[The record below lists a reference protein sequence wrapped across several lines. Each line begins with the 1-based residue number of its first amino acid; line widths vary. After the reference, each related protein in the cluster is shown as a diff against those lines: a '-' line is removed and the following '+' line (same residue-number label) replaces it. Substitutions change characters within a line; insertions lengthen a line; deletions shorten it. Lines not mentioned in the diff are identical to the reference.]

1 MHDLW
6 TWYWA
11 VEVLGIA
18 ALPTAGLALAHL
30 PDRGWGLAKP
40 LAILLVGVACW
51 LPLVVFTSLPFSR
64 GWIVLVAL
72 LFVAANAMLLVLR
85 PRLARDLL
93 AFVRRQWLYVLCSEA
108 IFALTLWIMGS
119 LRALNPQAE
128 GTEKFMDQAFLSAII
143 RAPHLPP
150 PDPWLSGYPIN
161 YYYFGHY
168 LLGMLAKAL
177 GTAAPVAF
185 NIGIALTAALAAS
198 GIFSVATNLT
208 AVIMKRQG
216 RDTKGAKKI
225 EGHEDLEENDS
236 ATATS
241 SNISPSFVSRPS
253 QKQNDVSL
261 ARAVPFGAFAVVA
274 ALVMGNLRS
283 FWTWWSGIT
292 TTAQQT
298 HQTTWATAWN
308 WLTHPALWSSY
319 DYWTPSRA
327 IPRTITEFPDFS
339 FLLADLHAH
348 VLALPYAVLAVGV
361 ALHLWLAP
369 GSSQAGTEHA
379 FQPGTRH
386 SCLGLGIFGAGRGR
400 WVALI
405 VAGLSIGALYLING
419 WDLPTY
425 LALALVALGLH
436 QWNAHGRTFT
446 AALWA
451 DVARAAL
458 PLLALCFI
466 PYLPFYLHFVSPG
479 QGVGYVPGL
488 PSHIAIPL
496 AAGDSAMNGNLGTRT
511 AIGDE
516 IGANGV
522 MIAIF
527 ASWLL
532 VLLAR
537 ELMPILQRDH
547 PWSLYGRDESRPG
560 SPADHPSSSSSYL
573 SSEDDSPHSP
583 YIQAHM
589 VRDEP
594 PAPATDDDIVL
605 AETDLDEP
613 DASLEAPVEQL
624 RSPGAAWLQSWGL
637 VGLGAAL
644 LGALTWLSPLWDGWV
659 LVWGLVFFVAA
670 LGLAI
675 APFASPPLHPQMGRG
690 AIDRTLGTDAH
701 ARAFPLILIAFGA
714 GLIALCEVVF
724 LRDVFL
730 GYGPRMNTI
739 FKAYFQVW
747 LLFALASAPALA
759 WLLTHLRQRLPR
771 GIFPAWQP
779 VAYIWR
785 GAWALLILGLIAV
798 TLVFPLG
805 ASHVLYPLGQPNV
818 PQSLNGLTD
827 NTALDF
833 GDIEAIQWMN
843 THITGDPVIVEGI
856 DPQNAEYSET
866 IGRVSVF
873 TGLPT
878 IIGWPEHEYQWRVNW
893 LNDPAHAADYNARL
907 GDLRTIYTSANRQTV
922 LNLLHHYHVQYVYVG
937 SVEEQIYGGTSDLSR
952 FQAYLPV
959 VYDTDGVV
967 IYAVPSA

>member
-1 MHDLW
+1 MLGLTIGTKRRDGMHDLW

-51 LPLVVFTSLPFSR
+51 LPLVVFTALPFSR
-64 GWIVLVAL
+64 GWIVLVLL
-72 LFVAANAMLLVLR
+72 LFVAANAMLLMLR

-93 AFVRRQWLYVLCSEA
+93 AFVRRQWLYILCSEA
-108 IFALTLWIMGS
+108 LFALTLWIMGS

-150 PDPWLSGYPIN
+150 PDPWLSGYAIN

-185 NIGIALTAALAAS
+185 NIGIALTAALAAT

-208 AVIMKRQG
+208 AVILKKRTPDDG
-216 RDTKGAKKI
+216 TRDRAETTR
-225 EGHEDLEENDS
+225 EDAAYLS
-236 ATATS
+236 TS
-241 SNISPSFVSRPS
+241 RVIPRIFRGIPRSVPPPANL
-253 QKQNDVSL
+253 DVSL
-261 ARAVPFGAFAVVA
+261 TRAVPFALFAVVA

-283 FWTWWSGIT
+283 FWVWWAGMT
-292 TTAQQT
+292 ATAQKA
-298 HQTTWATAWN
+298 HQTTWAMAWN
-308 WLTHPALWSSY
+308 WLSHPALWTNY

-327 IPRTITEFPDFS
+327 IPRTITEFPAFS

-369 GSSQAGTEHA
+369 
-379 FQPGTRH
+379 PRV
-386 SCLGLGIFGAGRGR
+386 GLGIFGAGRGR
-400 WVALI
+400 WVALL

-425 LALALVALGLH
+425 LALALVALALH
-436 QWNAHGRTFT
+436 QWNAHGRQFT
-446 AALWA
+446 AALWGGL
-451 DVARAAL
+451 ARAVL

-479 QGVGYVPGL
+479 QGIGYVPGTAT
-488 PSHIAIPL
+488 HIAIPL
-496 AAGDSAMNGNLGTRT
+496 SAGDNVVGMNLGTRT

-537 ELMPILQRDH
+537 EIMPMFQTARS
-547 PWSLYGRDESRPG
+547 WSLHGRDTARLDL
-560 SPADHPSSSSSYL
+560 PAASVDG
-573 SSEDDSPHSP
+573 EGP
-583 YIQAHM
+583 YTQAHM

-594 PAPATDDDIVL
+594 PAPFSDDADAVL
-605 AETDLDEP
+605 MEESELDTSAALP
-613 DASLEAPVEQL
+613 AVPLHDP
-624 RSPGAAWLQSWGL
+624 SPGAAWLRAWGV
-637 VGLGAAL
+637 VGMGAL
-644 LGALTWLSPLWDGWV
+644 LLAALTWLTPLWDGWV
-659 LVWGLVFFVAA
+659 LLWGLIFFVAA

-675 APFASPPLHPQMGRG
+675 APFARADAVPDD
-690 AIDRTLGTDAH
+690 AAH

-759 WLLTHLRQRLPR
+759 WLLTHLPQRLPR

-779 VAYIWR
+779 VAAIWR
-785 GAWALLILGLIAV
+785 GAWALVILGLIAV
-798 TLVFPLG
+798 TLIFPLG

-843 THITGDPVIVEGI
+843 AHIAGDPVIAEGI
-856 DPQNAEYSET
+856 DPQNAEYSYT

-907 GDLRTIYTSANRQTV
+907 GDLHTIYTSTNPQTV
-922 LNLLHHYHVQYVYVG
+922 LNLLHHYHVQYLYVG
-937 SVEEQIYGGTSDLSR
+937 AVEEQVYGASSDLSR
-952 FQAYLPV
+952 FRGYMPV

-967 IYAVPSA
+967 IYAVPQM